1 MAYFSVSN
9 RNFWPIESL
18 LSMAYQKNKIVS
30 SVRALVEF
38 KKDTDLLEGEKVEI
52 KRNWQKMGSVKGREE
67 NK

>member
-1 MAYFSVSN
+1 
-9 RNFWPIESL
+9 
-18 LSMAYQKNKIVS
+18 MAYQKNKIVS

-52 KRNWQKMGSVKGREE
+52 KQNWQKMGSVKGREE